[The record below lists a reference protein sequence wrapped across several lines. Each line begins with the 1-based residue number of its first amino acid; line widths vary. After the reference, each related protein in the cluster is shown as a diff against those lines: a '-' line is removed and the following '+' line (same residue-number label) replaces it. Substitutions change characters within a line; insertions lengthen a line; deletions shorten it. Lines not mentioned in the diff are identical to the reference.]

1 MIPRRFILVGG
12 TFLLSVL
19 LYVDRTCISLAKD
32 NVTSELGLT
41 NEHWAWVLA
50 AFAFG
55 YALFQT
61 PGGMLADR
69 LGGRMVLTAVVAAWS
84 LFTGLTAAAWNL
96 TSMLVVRFLFGAGE
110 AGAFPGMAKV
120 VHAWIPVQE
129 RGLVKGINFSGSRLG
144 AALAM
149 PLVAGLIAQLGW
161 KMTFLVLMGIG
172 FAWALFWWRWF
183 RDEPAEHPSLSED
196 ERAYILQHRQGT
208 TASPPSQGMVAS
220 SPPESPLAAGTPL
233 IPGMTRTPSL
243 PAAKTPPLLSR
254 NLWLMMLQYF
264 ASNFTFFFSL
274 TWLYPYVKS
283 KYGLTAVDA
292 GLYAMVPLLG
302 GAVGNI
308 LAGWLVDAL
317 YRGGRLTLS
326 RKLPAIIGF
335 LLAALGMVLSV
346 DQSTAVGAIAWLTIA
361 IFGADMT
368 LSPSWSFCID
378 IGGRNAGAVSGTM
391 NMAGNLGSAITA
403 LAFAYLPETSKGNA
417 AFFYTAAA
425 LSLIGATCWLFA
437 NPGKT
442 LVKS

>member
-69 LGGRMVLTAVVAAWS
+69 LGGRVVLTAVVAAWS

-96 TSMLVVRFLFGAGE
+96 GSMLVVRFLFGAGE

-149 PLVAGLIAQLGW
+149 PLVASLITQIGW
-161 KMTFLVLMGIG
+161 KMTFIVLMGIG
-172 FAWALFWWRWF
+172 FAWALFWWCWF
-183 RDEPAEHPSLSED
+183 RDEPGEHPSLSEE
-196 ERAYILQHRQGT
+196 ERAYILQHRQSQGV
-208 TASPPSQGMVAS
+208 TAYPPSEYPHA
-220 SPPESPLAAGTPL
+220 E
-233 IPGMTRTPSL
+233 R
-243 PAAKTPPLLSR
+243 TPPLLSR
-254 NLWLMMLQYF
+254 NLCLMMIQYF
-264 ASNFTFFFSL
+264 GSNFTFFFSL
-274 TWLYPYVKS
+274 TWLYPYVKT
-283 KYGLTAVDA
+283 KYHLTAVDA
-292 GLYAMVPLLG
+292 GFYAMLPLLG
-302 GAVGNI
+302 GAAGN
-308 LAGWLVDAL
+308 LLSGWMVDAL
-317 YRGGRLTLS
+317 YRAEKLSLS
-326 RKLPAIIGF
+326 RKLPAIAGF
-335 LLAALGMVLSV
+335 LLAALGMVMSV
-346 DQSTAVGAIAWLTIA
+346 DQVTAAGAVFWLTVA

-378 IGGRNAGAVSGTM
+378 IGGRHAGAVSGTM

-403 LAFAYLPETSKGNA
+403 LAFAYLPETSRGNV
-417 AFFYTAAA
+417 AFFYTASA
-425 LSLIGATCWLFA
+425 LSGVAVVCWLLA
-437 NPGKT
+437 DSRRLIHN
-442 LVKS
+442 S